1 MCISAIT
8 QARQRLGA
16 GVMRQLFH
24 SLVRPMATVE
34 TVGAFINELRV
45 VVIDGTC
52 ASYPDS
58 DENSRV
64 FGRPGSR
71 PGTISAFP
79 KARLVILLEAGTHLI
94 FDALMCPYKMGER
107 VRALKLLSSVTP
119 GMLLMWDRG
128 LHSYAMVETTV
139 SKGCEYLGRIPC
151 NVKFLN
157 EIQLDDG
164 SYVSCIYPSGKLRK
178 KGFKPIQ
185 VRVIE
190 YRIENYD
197 RPEAQIRYRL
207 ITSLL
212 DAEKFPAQLLAC
224 EYHQRWEVENT
235 IDELKVHLLGRKTH
249 IRSQKPC
256 ISCARNLWFTTRA
269 EELSG
274 H

>member
-34 TVGAFINELRV
+34 TVGAFLNELRV

-52 ASYPDS
+52 LDIPDS

-107 VRALKLLSSVTP
+107 VRALKLLRSVTP

-128 LHSYAMVETTV
+128 KHSYAMVETTV
-139 SKGCEYLGRIPC
+139 SKGCEYLGRIPG

-164 SYVSCIYPSGKLRK
+164 SYVRK
-178 KGFKPIQ
+178 DLPIRQ
-185 VRVIE
+185 IKE
-190 YRIENYD
+190 KRI
-197 RPEAQIRYRL
+197 
-207 ITSLL
+207 
-212 DAEKFPAQLLAC
+212 
-224 EYHQRWEVENT
+224 
-235 IDELKVHLLGRKTH
+235 
-249 IRSQKPC
+249 
-256 ISCARNLWFTTRA
+256 
-269 EELSG
+269 
-274 H
+274 